1 MKQLSNPFVIGKYVD
16 KDYFCDREKES
27 ELLVHH
33 IVNGRHVTLMSE
45 RRVGKTGLIEHVFSN
60 HLTNDYETFLID
72 IYTCKNLR
80 EMVYLLANE
89 VFKKISRKQPL
100 LDKLLSVVH
109 SLKATLSYNSVTGQ
123 PEFGIGLGEIT
134 QPENTLDEILNYLE
148 SSDKVCVVAIDEF
161 QRIANFE
168 EDNIEALLRTKI
180 QHLKNTQFVFAGSER
195 HLLEGIFN
203 DPSRPFYNSVV
214 FMQLLP
220 IEKSKYVSFCQRLF
234 SLYEKSVSEAL
245 ISRLYDCFQGIT
257 WYMQLSMNEA
267 FTMAERGGYVGEET
281 YDQIL
286 NHMVDSKRFTFE
298 DRYATLTEKQK
309 SVLLAIAAEFP
320 KELNLTSQEFI
331 SKYKLKTASSVQTAV
346 KGLTEKGI
354 LNDSHGTKRPADL
367 LFIMW
372 LKKF

>member
-1 MKQLSNPFVIGKYVD
+1 MKRLSNPFVIGKYVD

-45 RRVGKTGLIEHVFSN
+45 RRMGKTGLIEHVFTN
-60 HLTNDYETFLID
+60 HFNEYETFLID

-89 VFKKISRKQPL
+89 VFKKISKKQPL
-100 LDKLLSVVH
+100 LEKLLSVVH
-109 SLKATLSYNSVTGQ
+109 SLKATLSYNAITGQ
-123 PEFGIGLGEIT
+123 PEFGLGLGEVT
-134 QPENTLDEILNYLE
+134 QPEVTLDEILNYLE
-148 SSDKVCVVAIDEF
+148 TSDKMCVVAIDEF
-161 QRIANFE
+161 QKIADFE

-180 QHLKNTQFVFAGSER
+180 QHLKNTQFIFAGSER

-203 DPSRPFYNSVV
+203 DPARPFYNSVV
-214 FMQLLP
+214 FMQLQP
-220 IEKSKYVSFCQRLF
+220 IAQNEYVKFCQHLF

-245 ISRLYDCFQGIT
+245 VTRLYDCFQGVT
-257 WYMQLSMNEA
+257 WYLQLSMNEA
-267 FTMAERGGYVGEET
+267 FTMAERGGHVSEDT
-281 YDQIL
+281 YEQIL

-298 DRYATLTEKQK
+298 DRYASLTEKQK
-309 SVLLAIAAEFP
+309 TVLLAVAAEFP
-320 KELNLTSQEFI
+320 KELTLTSQEFI
-331 SKYKLKTASSVQTAV
+331 TKYNLKTASSVQTAV

-354 LNDSHGTKRPADL
+354 LNDIHGTKRPADL
-367 LFIMW
+367 LFVLW

>member
-220 IEKSKYVSFCQRLF
+220 IEKSRYVSFCQRLF

-281 YDQIL
+281 YEQIL

>member
-1 MKQLSNPFVIGKYVD
+1 MIGKYVD

-180 QHLKNTQFVFAGSER
+180 QHLKNIQFVFAGSER

-220 IEKSKYVSFCQRLF
+220 IEKSRYVSFCQRLF

-281 YDQIL
+281 YEQIL